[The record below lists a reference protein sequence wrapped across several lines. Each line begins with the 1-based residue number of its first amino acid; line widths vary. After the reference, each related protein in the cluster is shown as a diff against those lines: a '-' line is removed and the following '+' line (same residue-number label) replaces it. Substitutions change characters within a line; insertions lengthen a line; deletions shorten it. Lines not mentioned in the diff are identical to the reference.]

1 MTRLRATPPWCTQ
14 ELLQHT
20 WIGAPE
26 SKLRARDLGG
36 TKEKIKEFN
45 ARKKLKAG
53 VKTVMAANKMAK
65 SVNAFASAA
74 RERKGSNITKGSSI
88 DKLMAAA
95 AVKSKA
101 AGSGSGLA
109 APGFPMNKKAQES
122 GRYVPREG

>member
-65 SVNAFASAA
+65 SVNAFASAS
-74 RERKGSNITKGSSI
+74 RERKGSNI
-88 DKLMAAA
+88 DQLLMAAA
-95 AVKSKA
+95 RGKA
-101 AGSGSGLA
+101 AGGG
-109 APGFPMNKKAQES
+109 G
-122 GRYVPREG
+122 EGGERVERSEIERNGG